1 MKINNMEDLEYVP
14 YTVEYETRWKVT
26 DKNGNIVDD
35 AQGYGYKTK
44 QKAIKAMWY
53 RQNKNS
59 FPQRQ
64 KNARQI
70 IEKNKELFKKNYWIL
85 EDYDII
91 VDGGNTSTE
100 FWKKIDEEN
109 HKLFNNLTKKEKND
123 IEKLLIG
130 KWNF

>member
-1 MKINNMEDLEYVP
+1 MEDLEYVP

-26 DKNGNIVDD
+26 DKNGKVVDD

-53 RQNKNS
+53 RQNRNS
-59 FPQRQ
+59 FPQRE
-64 KNARQI
+64 KNAKQI
-70 IEKNKELFKKNYWIL
+70 IKKNKELFEKNSWIL

-91 VDGGNTSTE
+91 IDGGNISTE

-109 HKLFNNLTKKEKND
+109 HELAKKLTKKEKND
-123 IEKLLIG
+123 IEKILIE
-130 KWNF
+130 KWEF

>member
-1 MKINNMEDLEYVP
+1 MEDLEYVP

-26 DKNGNIVDD
+26 DKNGKVVDD

-53 RQNKNS
+53 RQNKNN

-64 KNARQI
+64 KKARQI
-70 IEKNKELFKKNYWIL
+70 IEKNKELFKKNSWIL

-91 VDGGNTSTE
+91 IDGGNISTE

-109 HKLFNNLTKKEKND
+109 HELFNCLTKKERND

-130 KWNF
+130 KWKF